1 MGSGFR
7 ARHWTSDRGRWL
19 TSGPGATLHPAEA
32 CNLYESVS
40 DHLTCQVTH
49 EQYGRGPPLSPELRT
64 VGLSVLP
71 AWPAQC
77 LAEGLSRGGA
87 LGPQAV
93 GLAESRSWS
102 RGPPVLTLLGCPVR
116 DAPPGLGWALGF
128 LFKMLT

>member
-1 MGSGFR
+1 MSR
-7 ARHWTSDRGRWL
+7 
-19 TSGPGATLHPAEA
+19 
-32 CNLYESVS
+32 
-40 DHLTCQVTH
+40 
-49 EQYGRGPPLSPELRT
+49 YGRGPPLSPELRT

-77 LAEGLSRGGA
+77 LEEGLSRGGA

-102 RGPPVLTLLGCPVR
+102 RGPPVLALLGFPVG